1 MPVIEVHISNI
12 HAREEFRAK
21 SYTGAASAG
30 VITGFGAF
38 GYHLALI
45 GILQIVNEV
54 QALKAQQAQSKKT

>member
-12 HAREEFRAK
+12 HAREDFRSK
-21 SYTGAASAG
+21 SYTGAVSAG

-45 GILQIVNEV
+45 GILQIANEIA
-54 QALKAQQAQSKKT
+54 ALKAQQNNQNA